1 MLNCELWGLS
11 TFFLLWIFVGI
22 FTAYMVSNKEISN
35 EELVH
40 PLSLVLCCS
49 RTQAMKDGYM
59 GELTA
64 IQDNLNRSKMDLE
77 DFYSQRHDD
86 KNIVG
91 ELKDKMDKL
100 IGSADTLI
108 LSFASGTKI
117 VKAAVVA

>member
-1 MLNCELWGLS
+1 
-11 TFFLLWIFVGI
+11 
-22 FTAYMVSNKEISN
+22 
-35 EELVH
+35 
-40 PLSLVLCCS
+40 
-49 RTQAMKDGYM
+49 MKDGYM

-100 IGSADTLI
+100 IGSADTII